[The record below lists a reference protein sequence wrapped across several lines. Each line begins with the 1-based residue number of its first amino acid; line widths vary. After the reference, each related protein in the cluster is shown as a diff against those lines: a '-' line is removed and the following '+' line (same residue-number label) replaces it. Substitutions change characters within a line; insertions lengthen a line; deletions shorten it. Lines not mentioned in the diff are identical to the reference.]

1 MQQRGELWEDAGI
14 RQQLAGK
21 EALLRTLTEHTS
33 SYKGSPPGNEGL
45 DMYHPIHSHERM
57 DIDILSTQ

>member
-1 MQQRGELWEDAGI
+1 MQHRGELWEDAGI
-14 RQQLAGK
+14 RQQLALGK

-33 SYKGSPPGNEGL
+33 SYKGSPPGNEG
-45 DMYHPIHSHERM
+45 HPIHSHERM